1 MSRCGRHNSNSS
13 IIKHTRIPHQ
23 RCVSGS
29 RHMLWFGLVLLGG
42 AVVFA
47 LAAALAG
54 RAPAAPRASTGT
66 LALASTGL
74 ALTVIGT
81 RQPRESAFF
90 GALLVLLSFGGLLVA
105 GLGMAVGPSE
115 DWIPGRRGAF
125 AWTVGALVVMTLG
138 FGVVPAAA
146 SR

>member
-1 MSRCGRHNSNSS
+1 
-13 IIKHTRIPHQ
+13 
-23 RCVSGS
+23 
-29 RHMLWFGLVLLGG
+29 MLWFGLVLLIG
-42 AVVFA
+42 AAVCA

-54 RAPAAPRASTGT
+54 RSFALRPTPGT
-66 LALASTGL
+66 LALASAGL
-74 ALTVIGT
+74 ALTVVGT

-125 AWTVGALVVMTLG
+125 AWTIGAIVVMALG

-146 SR
+146 TR

>member
-1 MSRCGRHNSNSS
+1 
-13 IIKHTRIPHQ
+13 
-23 RCVSGS
+23 
-29 RHMLWFGLVLLGG
+29 MLWFGLVLLLG
-42 AVVFA
+42 AAVWA
-47 LAAALAG
+47 LVAGLTGRSMAAL
-54 RAPAAPRASTGT
+54 RPTPAA
-66 LALASTGL
+66 LALASAGL
-74 ALTVIGT
+74 ALTVVGT

-125 AWTVGALVVMTLG
+125 AWTIGAVVVMALG